1 MKVGTT
7 LLCRTRAEWRAWLAK
22 NYATAPDI
30 WLIYFKKNSG
40 KSSVAYADAVEE
52 ALCYGWID
60 SIAKGRDDES
70 WVQRFSPRRPKS
82 VLSELNK
89 ERIRKMIRQKKMR
102 AAGLRSV
109 AHHLDGASQKSPT
122 RFVFPKDILDILRKD
137 PLVWKHY
144 RSFPLSYRRI
154 RIGWIDSVRN
164 RPQEFRKRLAFFIK
178 KTKAGTMFGSRG

>member
-1 MKVGTT
+1 MNVGKT

-22 NYATAPDI
+22 NHATAPDI
-30 WLIYFKKNSG
+30 WLIYYKKGSG
-40 KSSVAYADAVEE
+40 KSAVAYADAVEE

-60 SIAKGRDDES
+60 SIAKGRDAQS

-89 ERIRKMIRQKKMR
+89 ERIRKMIRQRKMR

-109 AHHLDGASQKSPT
+109 AHHLEGPSRATPA
-122 RFVFPKDILDILRKD
+122 RFVFPQDILAILRKD
-137 PLVWKHY
+137 PVVWKQY

-164 RPQEFRKRLAFFIK
+164 RPAEFQKRLAFFIK